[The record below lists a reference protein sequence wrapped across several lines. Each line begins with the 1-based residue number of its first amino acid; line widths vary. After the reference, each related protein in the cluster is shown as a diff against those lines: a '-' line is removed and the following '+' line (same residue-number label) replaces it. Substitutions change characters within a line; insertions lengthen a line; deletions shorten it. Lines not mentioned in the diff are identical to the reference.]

1 MLLEIARRRVT
12 WSLTLVAKLLD
23 DDDNPVDDPDDD
35 SDDDPDDDPVDDHVM
50 LLYWSAAGV
59 IQWFEVTSLED

>member
-35 SDDDPDDDPVDDHVM
+35 PVDDHVM